1 MLPWWVNDTATLL
14 TIVLAAPPIT
24 GWLLHWLGRGLQP
37 ELPPPREDIRRY
49 RQRVTIVGSLKTA
62 LIHIA
67 INPEEPFWQDV
78 AKVVFGT
85 VILLGDSIY
94 FLLLSDVQTEW
105 RGSLSA
111 SACFSFPS
119 LAFSLPSCGHGCS

>member
-1 MLPWWVNDTATLL
+1 MLPWWVNDTATLM
-14 TIVLAAPPIT
+14 TIVLGAPPIT

-67 INPEEPFWQDV
+67 INPEVPFWHDV

-85 VILLGDSIY
+85 VILLGDI
-94 FLLLSDVQTEW
+94 
-105 RGSLSA
+105 
-111 SACFSFPS
+111 
-119 LAFSLPSCGHGCS
+119 

>member
-1 MLPWWVNDTATLL
+1 VLLRWGIDECCLAARSGSLACAGGKNKKGGDMLPWWVNDTATLM
-14 TIVLAAPPIT
+14 TIVLGAPPIT

-67 INPEEPFWQDV
+67 INPEVPFWHDV

-85 VILLGDSIY
+85 VILLGDII
-94 FLLLSDVQTEW
+94 
-105 RGSLSA
+105 
-111 SACFSFPS
+111 
-119 LAFSLPSCGHGCS
+119 AFIFFF